1 MVIPSWRRT
10 MKFVLAGA
18 AVLLFA
24 VVTLP
29 AHAQKNELA
38 AEGSGL
44 IDVSAYNP
52 SFGAGFQINYARRL
66 FHVPLVSLYGELP
79 FVAGFHNEQF
89 VVSQLQREFYN
100 NYYLT
105 PGVRVKFAPEFP
117 ISPYLA
123 IGAGWAHFAS
133 TQTSASDDEFA
144 ADWGGGF
151 DIKLIPFVGLRFE
164 ARDFYGTVPTLIPG
178 VPSNGN
184 HNNVAAS
191 GGVVLRF

>member
-1 MVIPSWRRT
+1 MR
-10 MKFVLAGA
+10 FVLAAA
-18 AVLLFA
+18 AVLLCA
-24 VVTLP
+24 ALP
-29 AHAQKNELA
+29 VCAQKNELA

-44 IDVSAYNP
+44 IDASAYNP
-52 SFGAGFQINYARRL
+52 SFGAGFQVNYARRL
-66 FHVPLVSLYGELP
+66 LHVPLVALYGEVP

-123 IGAGWAHFAS
+123 IGAGWGHFAS

-151 DIKLIPFVGLRFE
+151 DIKLIPLVGLRFE
-164 ARDFYGTVPTLIPG
+164 ARDFYGKVPTLIPG

-184 HNNVAAS
+184 HNNIAVSAGVA
-191 GGVVLRF
+191 LRF